1 MMKYELDKIIVALLG
16 EVRAFGDTNIDKER
30 LDNLE
35 DYFDLIKCLLLRLSE
50 NIQYKDRHEKSIR
63 DLYERTVEMM
73 EAIKEMVEVE

>member
-1 MMKYELDKIIVALLG
+1 MKYELDKIIVALLG
-16 EVRAFGDTNIDKER
+16 EVRAYGDTYIDNER

-35 DYFDLIKCLLLRLSE
+35 EYFDLTRCLLLKLSE
-50 NIQYKDRHEKSIR
+50 NLQYKDRHEKSIK

>member
-1 MMKYELDKIIVALLG
+1 MKYELDKIIIALLG

-35 DYFDLIKCLLLRLSE
+35 DYFDLIKRLLLKLSE
-50 NIQYKDRHEKSIR
+50 NLQYKDRHEKSIR
-63 DLYERTVEMM
+63 DLYERTIEMM

>member
-1 MMKYELDKIIVALLG
+1 MKYELDKIVVTLLG
-16 EVRAFGDTNIDKER
+16 EVRAYGDTDIDKER

-63 DLYERTVEMM
+63 DLYERTIEMM